1 LTNERWLKW
10 AIARCYRSLGY
21 KVSMKPARA
30 GNAMVDG
37 VALSPEGER
46 IAIEVKSPHDDIIRG
61 VGQCFEAL
69 AAGYNRAVLVTTL
82 RVARRLRKR
91 VFQRRGLKLIGVDAK
106 ARIHRY
112 DADGW
117 RLLTDKQCL
126 FRSQKSKV
134 GIDRFSLD

>member
-1 LTNERWLKW
+1 MTNERWLKW
-10 AIARCYRSLGY
+10 AIARYYRSLGY

-37 VALSPEGER
+37 VALSAEGER
-46 IAIEVKSPHDDIIRG
+46 IAIEVKSPSDDIIRG

-69 AAGYNRAVLVTTL
+69 AAGYDRATLVTTF
-82 RVARRLRKR
+82 RVAKKLRKR
-91 VFQRRGLKLIGVDAK
+91 VFQQRRFKLLGVDAK

-117 RLLTDKQCL
+117 RLLP
-126 FRSQKSKV
+126 
-134 GIDRFSLD
+134 

>member
-10 AIARCYRSLGY
+10 AISRYYRSLGY

-30 GNAMVDG
+30 GNAFVDG

-46 IAIEVKSPHDDIIRG
+46 IAIEVKSPRDDIVRG
-61 VGQCFEAL
+61 VGQCYEAVS
-69 AAGYNRAVLVTTL
+69 AGYSRAILVTTL
-82 RVARRLRKR
+82 RVARKLKKR
-91 VFQRRGLKLIGVDAK
+91 VFQRRRLKLIGVDAK

-117 RLLTDKQCL
+117 RLL
-126 FRSQKSKV
+126 SKNV
-134 GIDRFSLD
+134 

>member
-1 LTNERWLKW
+1 LTNEAWLRW
-10 AIARCYRSLGY
+10 AIARYYRSHGY

-37 VALSPEGER
+37 VAWSPDGER
-46 IAIEVKSPHDDIIRG
+46 IAIEVKSPSDDIIRG

-69 AAGYNRAVLVTTL
+69 ANGYNRAVLVTTL
-82 RVARRLRKR
+82 RVAKKLRKR

-117 RLLTDKQCL
+117 RLLA
-126 FRSQKSKV
+126 
-134 GIDRFSLD
+134 

>member
-10 AIARCYRSLGY
+10 AIARHYRSRGH
-21 KVSMKPARA
+21 KVGMKPARA
-30 GNAMVDG
+30 GNAMIDG
-37 VALSPEGER
+37 VALSPDGER
-46 IAIEVKSPHDDIIRG
+46 IAIEVKSPRDDIIRG

-82 RVARRLRKR
+82 RVAKKLRKR

-112 DADGW
+112 DSDGW
-117 RLLTDKQCL
+117 R
-126 FRSQKSKV
+126 V
-134 GIDRFSLD
+134 LD

>member
-1 LTNERWLKW
+1 
-10 AIARCYRSLGY
+10 
-21 KVSMKPARA
+21 MKPARA

-37 VALSPEGER
+37 VAFTPENER
-46 IAIEVKSPHDDIIRG
+46 IAIEVKSPRDDIIRG

-82 RVARRLRKR
+82 RVARKLRKR

-112 DADGW
+112 DSDGW
-117 RLLTDKQCL
+117 RVL
-126 FRSQKSKV
+126 S
-134 GIDRFSLD
+134 

>member
-1 LTNERWLKW
+1 V
-10 AIARCYRSLGY
+10 ARYYRSLGY

-30 GNAMVDG
+30 GNAFVDG
-37 VALSPEGER
+37 VAVTPDGER
-46 IAIEVKSPHDDIIRG
+46 IAIEVKSPQDDIIRG

-82 RVARRLRKR
+82 RVAKKLRKR

-112 DADGW
+112 DSEGW
-117 RLLTDKQCL
+117 RLLANKQCL
-126 FRSQKSKV
+126 LSSQKSKV
-134 GIDRFSLD
+134 GISRLSDD